1 MIKLIIHR
9 LSFQYMARKK
19 RGIGKILGAIAG
31 SPYERLLKQV
41 DKLVET
47 SVNER
52 MLAKNLE
59 KLVRIT
65 AENYDEDKIDDEE
78 HDLIIE
84 AIEEADPDGRT
95 FAKMDEDEDPFY
107 MGDVPDA
114 PALKGK
120 KRQNLD
126 QLMKAKGNEFTG
138 SFGRDEFDEY
148 KSRMAQEFLK
158 ESDKA
163 IRDGDHVATIGTINR
178 VFADVDEDIS
188 RVKQEISEETGMQD
202 PNAEEEEDYPEGYSI
217 DEDGTEWFEDEDGYW
232 WYRLEGD
239 DDWQAYEE

>member
-1 MIKLIIHR
+1 MDYQLITWR
-9 LSFQYMARKK
+9 ARNTYWEDT
-19 RGIGKILGAIAG
+19 LVAG

-59 KLVRIT
+59 KLVSIT
-65 AENYDEDKIDDEE
+65 AENYDEENDEE
-78 HDLIIE
+78 EYDLIIE
-84 AIEEADPDGRT
+84 AIEEADPEG
-95 FAKMDEDEDPFY
+95 APSKMDEDEDPFY
-107 MGDVPDA
+107 IRDVPDA
-114 PALKGK
+114 PVLKGK
-120 KRQNLD
+120 KRQILD

-138 SFGRDEFDEY
+138 SFGRDEFEEY
-148 KSRMAQEFLK
+148 KSKCSEFLK
-158 ESDKA
+158 DSDKA
-163 IRDGDHVATIGTINR
+163 IREGDHVANIGTINR

-188 RVKQEISEETGMQD
+188 RVKQEITEETGMLD
-202 PNAEEEEDYPEGYSI
+202 PNAEDGEEYPEGYSI

-239 DDWQAYEE
+239 EDWQPYEE

>member
-1 MIKLIIHR
+1 
-9 LSFQYMARKK
+9 MARKK
-19 RGIGKILGAIAG
+19 RRIGKILGAIAG

-59 KLVRIT
+59 KLVSIT
-65 AENYDEDKIDDEE
+65 AENYDEEKIDEEE

-84 AIEEADPDGRT
+84 AIEEADPEGRT
-95 FAKMDEDEDPFY
+95 FPKMDEDEDPFY

-114 PALKGK
+114 PVLKGK

-138 SFGRDEFDEY
+138 SFGRDEFEEY

-158 ESDKA
+158 DSDKA
-163 IRDGDHVATIGTINR
+163 IREGDHVANIGTINR

-188 RVKQEISEETGMQD
+188 RVKQEITEETGMLD
-202 PNAEEEEDYPEGYSI
+202 PNAEDGEEYPEGYSI

-239 DDWQAYEE
+239 EDWQPYEE

>member
-1 MIKLIIHR
+1 
-9 LSFQYMARKK
+9 MARKK
-19 RGIGKILGAIAG
+19 RGLGKFIGAIAG

-65 AENYDEDKIDDEE
+65 AQNYDEEKIDEEE
-78 HDLIIE
+78 HDLILE
-84 AIEEADPDGRT
+84 SIEEADPEGRT
-95 FAKMDEDEDPFY
+95 FPKLDEDEDPFY

-114 PALKGK
+114 PEIKGK

-138 SFGRDEFDEY
+138 SFGRDEFDDY

-158 ESDKA
+158 DSDKA
-163 IRDGDHVATIGTINR
+163 IQEGDHVANIGAINR
-178 VFADVDEDIS
+178 VFADADEDIS
-188 RVKQEISEETGMQD
+188 RVKQEIT
-202 PNAEEEEDYPEGYSI
+202 EDRFLNNPYC
-217 DEDGTEWFEDEDGYW
+217 
-232 WYRLEGD
+232 
-239 DDWQAYEE
+239 